1 MKMITEYLEST
12 EFVSNIAAN
21 MKVKMNRKIKNG
33 GQAYFLMQILDI
45 RQEITGWMKL
55 EPLRRKLELLG
66 WKPYQKVLTP
76 KQVACII
83 DHVGE
88 PDIDLINNLN
98 SFKYGKV

>member
-1 MKMITEYLEST
+1 MKILS
-12 EFVSNIAAN
+12 
-21 MKVKMNRKIKNG
+21 IKNLAL
-33 GQAYFLMQILDI
+33 AYFPTDKPKTAQQKLAS
-45 RQEITGWMKL
+45 WMRI

-88 PDIDLINNLN
+88 PDDDIIHN
-98 SFKYGKV
+98 SKIENYGG

>member
-1 MKMITEYLEST
+1 MKTLI
-12 EFVSNIAAN
+12 
-21 MKVKMNRKIKNG
+21 IKELAL
-33 GQAYFLMQILDI
+33 AYFPTDKPKTAQQKLAS
-45 RQEITGWMKL
+45 WMRI

-88 PDIDLINNLN
+88 PDDDIINN
-98 SFKYGKV
+98 FKMNGNE

>member
-1 MKMITEYLEST
+1 MERVYQL
-12 EFVSNIAAN
+12 AL
-21 MKVKMNRKIKNG
+21 
-33 GQAYFLMQILDI
+33 AYFPQNKPKTAQQKLAK
-45 RQEITGWMKL
+45 WMRI

-88 PDIDLINNLN
+88 PEIEIEILNLN
-98 SFKYGKV
+98 NEL

>member
-1 MKMITEYLEST
+1 MKLKKL
-12 EFVSNIAAN
+12 AL
-21 MKVKMNRKIKNG
+21 
-33 GQAYFLMQILDI
+33 AYFPTDKPKTAEQKLAK
-45 RQEITGWMKL
+45 WMRI

-88 PDIDLINNLN
+88 PEIESEYINQLKTNE
-98 SFKYGKV
+98 YE